1 MKNRWVKVIIKYVLI
16 TATMILGF
24 SASLYIVCRFCSE
37 TLIRDNVRRSVSV
50 LTAEGVYPNYNGEGT
65 DAGQDNFTDSLMLN
79 INYNIESEQAWQS
92 AMAMTYTKPQEE
104 FIGIDALQS
113 LEDNEIKVKYARYWH
128 GYMVFLRPL
137 LTITD
142 YAGIRQIQKIVL
154 GVLCVLTCLI
164 ICKYLGILRTLP
176 LLLGFLAIKV
186 WRIPLSIQ
194 YMGTTMLML
203 ILICIIIYI
212 YQNEKRRR
220 YLVCLFYIAGGC
232 TSFIDL
238 LTTPIIVMGV
248 PVIYLLFCMEKTE
261 DKNIQNITKEI
272 VGCIC
277 AWGLGYAM
285 IWASKWVLAS
295 LSLGENI
302 IQNAVAQSQEYLGQ
316 GTGGEGA
323 VMQALKKNIYY
334 LLDNDSKVVLFG
346 GICLSVAIIIGGYL
360 KRDYAFERKKDTVYF
375 LCCFIVLAFSPYL
388 WYCVLGNHSAIHAY
402 FTYRAQ
408 IVTVVAFAASVEYIS
423 GLSGGCKRS
432 MKRSG
437 EK

>member
-232 TSFIDL
+232 ASFIDL
-238 LTTPIIVMGV
+238 LTT
-248 PVIYLLFCMEKTE
+248 
-261 DKNIQNITKEI
+261 
-272 VGCIC
+272 
-277 AWGLGYAM
+277 
-285 IWASKWVLAS
+285 
-295 LSLGENI
+295 
-302 IQNAVAQSQEYLGQ
+302 
-316 GTGGEGA
+316 
-323 VMQALKKNIYY
+323 
-334 LLDNDSKVVLFG
+334 
-346 GICLSVAIIIGGYL
+346 
-360 KRDYAFERKKDTVYF
+360 F
-375 LCCFIVLAFSPYL
+375 L
-388 WYCVLGNHSAIHAY
+388 
-402 FTYRAQ
+402 
-408 IVTVVAFAASVEYIS
+408 
-423 GLSGGCKRS
+423 
-432 MKRSG
+432 
-437 EK
+437 